1 MKTLEQ
7 MGARVAHQLRVGDG
21 RIREDTID
29 EALALFLDA
38 RLIVAH
44 DTGPEP
50 IYTIDSERRI
60 ALEYYQNTI
69 IHFFVP
75 RALVAS
81 ALLVDKEEWVD
92 VARLNDRVQQLS
104 RLFKHEFIFRT
115 DALFDEIFEDTVRD
129 MVKDGEIE
137 TRPGHLQASE

>member
-1 MKTLEQ
+1 MTREALLSSCETFMTTLEE

-50 IYTIDSERRI
+50 IYTIDLPVRERPPSRKNSM
-60 ALEYYQNTI
+60 EK
-69 IHFFVP
+69 P
-75 RALVAS
+75 S
-81 ALLVDKEEWVD
+81 AMSL
-92 VARLNDRVQQLS
+92 RR
-104 RLFKHEFIFRT
+104 
-115 DALFDEIFEDTVRD
+115 
-129 MVKDGEIE
+129 
-137 TRPGHLQASE
+137 